1 MIFTKMFNVGVAS
14 EWVIGFSGVDRLT
27 KSTLEKGANLNP
39 KLYLHWRLLLIFCW
53 GP

>member
-27 KSTLEKGANLNP
+27 KSTLGQDRRPLSIIN
-39 KLYLHWRLLLIFCW
+39 YTIIGRYF
-53 GP
+53 

>member
-27 KSTLEKGANLNP
+27 NSILGQETTFNN
-39 KLYLHWRLLLIFCW
+39 KLY
-53 GP
+53 